1 MNDSLI
7 SVQLVY
13 VHIRQRTRHIF
24 DHNKKHFV
32 DFLFY
37 CTLMAP
43 RRTEHSNEFRE
54 LIIKHYLNGDS
65 EREIA
70 SKMFCSRNSV
80 HSMIMK
86 YKKTKCIANL
96 AGRGRKRKTTV
107 REDKVIQRKIKADRR
122 KSASSVKHEIMQE
135 IGITIS
141 SQTVR
146 RRAHEAGLYGR
157 IARKK
162 PYVNKTNR
170 LKRLSYVKTYRDK
183 EMSFWKHVLWS
194 DESKYSLFGSDG
206 KVIVWRTPKEEFDPK
221 CTVPTVKHGG
231 GSVNVW
237 GCFAWNGVGNLV
249 FIEGN
254 MTGEMYKDIL
264 AQNLFQ
270 SSKKLRL
277 GSSMVFQHD
286 NDPKH
291 TSRVVKNWLAE
302 KRVECLIWPSFSPD
316 LNPIEHLWDELE
328 RRLKKHQPKNEKE
341 LRELLQVE
349 WNNIGE
355 DVTKKLVESVPNRLY
370 ECFRMKGY
378 PTKY

>member
-43 RRTEHSNEFRE
+43 TRTEHSNEFRE
-54 LIIKHYLNGDS
+54 LTIKHYLKGDS

-70 SKMFCSRNSV
+70 SKVFCSRNSV

-86 YKKTKCIANL
+86 YKKTECIANL

-107 REDKVIQRKIKADRR
+107 REDKVIQRKIKTDRR

-146 RRAHEAGLYGR
+146 RRAHEARSYGCV
-157 IARKK
+157 ARKK
-162 PYVNKTNR
+162 PYVNKANR
-170 LKRLSYVKTYRDK
+170 LKRLNYVKTYRDK

-194 DESKYSLFGSDG
+194 D
-206 KVIVWRTPKEEFDPK
+206 
-221 CTVPTVKHGG
+221 
-231 GSVNVW
+231 
-237 GCFAWNGVGNLV
+237 
-249 FIEGN
+249 
-254 MTGEMYKDIL
+254 
-264 AQNLFQ
+264 
-270 SSKKLRL
+270 
-277 GSSMVFQHD
+277 
-286 NDPKH
+286 
-291 TSRVVKNWLAE
+291 
-302 KRVECLIWPSFSPD
+302 
-316 LNPIEHLWDELE
+316 
-328 RRLKKHQPKNEKE
+328 
-341 LRELLQVE
+341 
-349 WNNIGE
+349 
-355 DVTKKLVESVPNRLY
+355 
-370 ECFRMKGY
+370 
-378 PTKY
+378 